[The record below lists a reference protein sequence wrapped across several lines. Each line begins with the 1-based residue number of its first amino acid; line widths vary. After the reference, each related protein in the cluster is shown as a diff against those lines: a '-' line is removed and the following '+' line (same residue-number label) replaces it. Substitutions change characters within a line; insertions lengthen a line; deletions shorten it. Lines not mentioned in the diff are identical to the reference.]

1 MEKDAIIILLMGILS
16 IGMAIF
22 GKIRPDILYRSWRGV
37 EIKPEGQ
44 RLGFVM
50 LLLFGI
56 MIILV
61 SVVMS
66 IPQWQDYGGTIAVTV
81 VMAMTI
87 VMLFFYWKMMLSQN
101 EKWRTIGMVAFLLLS
116 IALIALNLYYWHITL
131 K

>member
-1 MEKDAIIILLMGILS
+1 MGKDAIIILLMGILS

-87 VMLFFYWKMMLSQN
+87 VMLFFYWKIMLSQN

>member
-1 MEKDAIIILLMGILS
+1 MGKDAIIILLMGVLS

-22 GKIRPDILYRSWRGV
+22 GKIRPDIVYRSWRGV
-37 EIKPEGQ
+37 KIKPEGQ

-61 SVVMS
+61 SIVMS
-66 IPQWQDYGGTIAVTV
+66 IPQWQDYSGTIALYL

-87 VMLFFYWKMMLSQN
+87 IMLFFYWKIMLSQN
-101 EKWRTIGMVAFLLLS
+101 ERWRTLGLVAFVIIS
-116 IALIALNLYYWHITL
+116 VALIALGVYYWMITL
-131 K
+131 N

>member
-87 VMLFFYWKMMLSQN
+87 VMLFFYWKIMLSQN

>member
-1 MEKDAIIILLMGILS
+1 MEKDATIILLMGILS

-22 GKIRPDILYRSWRGV
+22 GKIRPDIIYRSWRGV

-81 VMAMTI
+81 VLAMTI
-87 VMLFFYWKMMLSQN
+87 IMLFFYWKIMLSQK
-101 EKWRTIGMVAFLLLS
+101 ERWRTLGLVAFILISL
-116 IALIALNLYYWHITL
+116 ALIALGVYYWMDVL

>member
-22 GKIRPDILYRSWRGV
+22 GKIRPDIIYRSWRGV

-81 VMAMTI
+81 VLAMTI
-87 VMLFFYWKMMLSQN
+87 IMLFFYWKIMLSQK
-101 EKWRTIGMVAFLLLS
+101 ERWRTLGLVAFILISL
-116 IALIALNLYYWHITL
+116 ALIALGVYYWMDVL

>member
-1 MEKDAIIILLMGILS
+1 MEKDAIIILLMGVLS

-22 GKIRPDILYRSWRGV
+22 GKIRPDIIYRSWRGV

-44 RLGFVM
+44 RLGFAM

-61 SVVMS
+61 SIVMS

-81 VMAMTI
+81 VLAMTI
-87 VMLFFYWKMMLSQN
+87 IMLFFYWKIMLSQN
-101 EKWRTIGMVAFLLLS
+101 ERWRTLGLVAVLLLS
-116 IALIALNLYYWHITL
+116 VALIALAVYYWMDAL

>member
-1 MEKDAIIILLMGILS
+1 MEKDATIILLMGILS

-22 GKIRPDILYRSWRGV
+22 GKIRPDIIYRSWRGV

-81 VMAMTI
+81 VLAMTI
-87 VMLFFYWKMMLSQN
+87 IMLFFYWKIMLSQK
-101 EKWRTIGMVAFLLLS
+101 ERWRTLGLVAFILISL
-116 IALIALNLYYWHITL
+116 ALIGLGVYYWTDVL